1 MSKSDLLGPW
11 VRRFLLEYLV
21 GERNFAENTRRSYRD
36 TLALLIPFIAT
47 ATKTT
52 VDRLRLNNL
61 APDHVRQ
68 FLGHLEQARACRITT
83 RNQRLAA
90 LHSLARFIGA
100 RSPEHLAWCSEIC
113 SIPFKKAPHEG
124 VCYLEKHEMDALL
137 DAPDI
142 RTRQGFRDHT
152 LLLFLYN
159 SGARV
164 SEAVGMT
171 VADLDL
177 PSAHQAS
184 VRLRGKGSKMRRCPL
199 WASTANAL
207 ETLIRDRPST
217 AAVFVNRRGHALTR
231 YGVHD
236 LVARYG
242 RSVAHDM
249 PSLQHKR
256 LSPHTIRH
264 TTATHLLR
272 AGIDINTIRAWLGHV
287 SVDTTNVY
295 AEIDLAAKAKALET
309 CAIQPD
315 AGGPPVWRDNQDLLV
330 FLRSL

>member
-1 MSKSDLLGPW
+1 MSNPDLLGPW

-36 TLALLIPFIAT
+36 TLALLIPFIVT
-47 ATKTT
+47 ARRTT
-52 VDRLRLNNL
+52 VDQLRLSDL

-68 FLGHLEQARACRITT
+68 FLGHLEQARACRVTT

-137 DAPDI
+137 DAPDP

-152 LLLFLYN
+152 VLLFLYN
-159 SGARV
+159 SGARA
-164 SEAVGMT
+164 SEAVGVT
-171 VADLDL
+171 VGDLDL
-177 PSAHQAS
+177 PDAHQAS
-184 VRLRGKGSKMRRCPL
+184 VRLMGKGSKVRRCPL
-199 WASTANAL
+199 WASTAGAL
-207 ETLIRDRPST
+207 KALIGDRPTT
-217 AAVFVNRRGHALTR
+217 AAVFVNRRGHPLTR

-236 LVARYG
+236 LVARHG
-242 RSVAHDM
+242 RTVAQRL
-249 PSLQHKR
+249 PSLQQKR
-256 LSPHTIRH
+256 LSPHTLRH

-272 AGIDINTIRAWLGHV
+272 AGVDINTIRAWLGHV

-295 AEIDLAAKAKALET
+295 AEIDLDTKAKALAK

-315 AGGPPVWRDNQDLLV
+315 PGGPPIWKDNKDLMV

>member
-1 MSKSDLLGPW
+1 MGKVDLLGLW

-21 GERNFAENTRRSYRD
+21 GERHFAENTRRSYRD
-36 TLALLIPFIAT
+36 TLALLIPFLAT
-47 ATKTT
+47 ATKTS
-52 VDRLRLNNL
+52 VGRLRVEDV
-61 APDHVRQ
+61 AADGVRQ

-90 LHSLARFIGA
+90 LHSLARFIGG

-137 DAPDI
+137 DAPNI
-142 RTRQGFRDHT
+142 CTRQGFRDHT
-152 LLLFLYN
+152 VLLFLYN
-159 SGARV
+159 SGARA
-164 SEAVGMT
+164 SEAVGVT
-171 VADLDL
+171 VGDLEL
-177 PSAHQAS
+177 PDAHQAS
-184 VRLRGKGSKMRRCPL
+184 VRLMGKGAKVRRCPL
-199 WASTANAL
+199 WASTASAL
-207 ETLIRDRPST
+207 KALIGARPST

-242 RSVAHDM
+242 RTVAHRL
-249 PSLQHKR
+249 PSLQQKR

-272 AGIDINTIRAWLGHV
+272 AGVDINTIRAWLGHV

-295 AEIDLAAKAKALET
+295 AEIDLATKAKALEK
-309 CAIQPD
+309 CAILPD
-315 AGGPPVWRDNQDLLV
+315 SGGPPVWKDNRDLLV

>member
-1 MSKSDLLGPW
+1 MSKVDLLAPW

-21 GERNFAENTRRSYRD
+21 GERHFAENTRRSYRD

-52 VDRLRLNNL
+52 VDRLRIGELT
-61 APDHVRQ
+61 ADRIRQ
-68 FLGHLEQARACRITT
+68 FLNHLEQARACRITT

-124 VCYLEKHEMDALL
+124 VCYLENHEMDALL

-142 RTRQGFRDHT
+142 HTRQGFRDHT
-152 LLLFLYN
+152 VLLFLYN
-159 SGARV
+159 SGARA
-164 SEAVGMT
+164 SEAVGVT
-171 VADLDL
+171 VGDLDL
-177 PSAHQAS
+177 PAAHPAS
-184 VRLRGKGSKMRRCPL
+184 VRLMGKGSKVRRCPL
-199 WASTANAL
+199 WTSTADAL
-207 ETLIRDRPST
+207 KTLIGDRAAT
-217 AAVFVNRRGHALTR
+217 AAIFVNRRGHPLTR

-242 RSVAHDM
+242 RIVARRL
-249 PSLQHKR
+249 PGLQHKR

-272 AGIDINTIRAWLGHV
+272 AGVDINTIRAWLGHV

-295 AEIDLAAKAKALET
+295 AEIDLATKAKALEK
-309 CAIQPD
+309 CAILPD
-315 AGGPPVWRDNQDLLV
+315 PGGPPVWKDNRDLLV

>member
-1 MSKSDLLGPW
+1 MSNPDLLGPW

-36 TLALLIPFIAT
+36 ALALLIPFIAT

-52 VDRLRLNNL
+52 VDRLRIEDLGAAN
-61 APDHVRQ
+61 VRQ
-68 FLGHLEQARACRITT
+68 FLGHLEQVRACGVTT

-137 DAPDI
+137 DAPDTA
-142 RTRQGFRDHT
+142 TRQGFRDHA

-159 SGARV
+159 SGARA
-164 SEAVGMT
+164 SEAVGVT
-171 VADLDL
+171 VGDLDL
-177 PSAHQAS
+177 PDGHQAS
-184 VRLRGKGSKMRRCPL
+184 VRLRGKGSKLRRCPL
-199 WASTANAL
+199 WASTAGAL
-207 ETLIRDRPST
+207 RVLIGDRST
-217 AAVFVNRRGHALTR
+217 TATVFLNRCGHPLTR

-242 RSVAHDM
+242 RAVAVRW
-249 PSLQHKR
+249 PGLAQKR
-256 LSPHTIRH
+256 VSPHTIRH

-272 AGIDINTIRAWLGHV
+272 AGVDINTIRAWLGHV
-287 SVDTTNVY
+287 SVETTNIY
-295 AEIDLAAKAKALET
+295 AEIDLDTKAKALAK
-309 CAIQPD
+309 CAILPD
-315 AGGPPVWRDNQDLLV
+315 AGGPPIWKDNRDLLV